1 MPQSGLMGLPTNPS
15 LCIGCVS
22 LYRHGSAN
30 MLWLALTTRVPITN
44 IANSVLTFVPGH
56 KPMG

>member
-1 MPQSGLMGLPTNPS
+1 M
-15 LCIGCVS
+15 LCLSV
-22 LYRHGSAN
+22 YRHGSAN